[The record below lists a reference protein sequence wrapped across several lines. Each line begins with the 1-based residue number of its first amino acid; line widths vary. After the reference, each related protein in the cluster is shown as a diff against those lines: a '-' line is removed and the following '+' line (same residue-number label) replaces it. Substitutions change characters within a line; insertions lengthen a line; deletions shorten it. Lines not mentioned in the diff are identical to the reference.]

1 MDSPIHMVLKPS
13 LAQTLKRGLS
23 LFYRFPIRSALIL
36 LSLLTI
42 LFAGLWGLR
51 YYQFHEH
58 LTEAHLAAMDGRTH
72 AAVTHLKY
80 CENIDAEHGDVMLL
94 AARVA
99 RMAQTWQ
106 RVQEVL
112 EHYWTLY
119 GDTEPLTLE
128 RLLLKAAQE
137 ETDPVADLL
146 KNRMSQGGDTARL
159 CRQALVSGYIREFRY
174 TDAQAM
180 IEVWLTEV
188 PGDPLANLLQGR
200 LEEQLF
206 KYQEASETYSAIV
219 AQIPS
224 HHEARLR
231 LVIVLMQQRRA
242 DEALIHLQVLR
253 EGLPDSSEV
262 AVQWA
267 AALRQVGRTDAAI
280 QALDEALVKYPNSS
294 AALTERGT
302 LALNAGDDAPAAEFL
317 ANAIR
322 IEPGAIGTRNL
333 YIVALTR
340 LGRTDETARELT
352 TVKTLTID
360 SDRLTELIQGPLQ
373 KQPNDPNPPYE
384 IGGIALRAGQPSEA
398 IRWFQTALKRN
409 PNHGPSHTALAVIHH
424 EMGNAVLATQHRAL
438 AAQANGRS

>member
-1 MDSPIHMVLKPS
+1 MDSPIPATSKSS
-13 LAQTLKRGLS
+13 LAQTPKRGLS
-23 LFYRFPIRSALIL
+23 LFYRFPIRSALIV
-36 LSLLTI
+36 LSLFTM
-42 LFAGLWGLR
+42 LFAAVWGWR

-58 LTEAHLAAMDGRTH
+58 LSEARRAAMDGRTH

-80 CENIDAEHGDVMLL
+80 CETIDAEQREVMLL
-94 AARVA
+94 AAHVA
-99 RMAQTWQ
+99 RMAQTWP

-119 GDTEPLTLE
+119 GDDESLTLE

-137 ETDPVADLL
+137 ETDPVAGLL
-146 KNRMSQGGDTARL
+146 KNRLSQGGETARL
-159 CRQALVSGYIREFRY
+159 CQQALVSGYIREFRY
-174 TDAQAM
+174 TDAQA
-180 IEVWLTEV
+180 ILDPWRTED
-188 PGDPLANLLQGR
+188 PADPLANLLQGR

-219 AQIPS
+219 ARDPT

-242 DEALIHLQVLR
+242 DEALIHLEVLR
-253 EGLPDSSEV
+253 GGLPDSSEV

-280 QALDEALVKYPNSS
+280 HALDDALVKYPNSS

-317 ANAIR
+317 ANALR

-340 LGRTDETARELT
+340 LGRRDDVARELT
-352 TVKTLTID
+352 TVKTLTTD

-384 IGGIALRAGQPSEA
+384 IAGIALRAGQPDEA
-398 IRWFQTALKRN
+398 IRWFHTALKRN
-409 PNHGPSHTALAVIHH
+409 PYHGPSHTALAVIHH
-424 EMGNAVLATQHRAL
+424 EMGNAVLSTQHRAL
-438 AAQANGRS
+438 AAQANDRR